1 MNGTVRKLP
10 VWWIGVAVAAAGMVI
25 ATPATPAFAC
35 PGDQTWAASNG
46 KAGLL
51 RTAVT
56 TARTSVQVRGGGPIN
71 VPAGGTA
78 PLTVTVVNTGGRFA
92 GSIELEVRAGDPSG
106 LPAVTMERQIDGEQT
121 TVTWKRLAEEGTAGA
136 RWFTVPGLSFQAGE
150 VSTGFRL
157 GVRPEALGNRLRI
170 TAHVRD
176 NGGRE
181 VGATT
186 FDATVTDAAIAVR
199 GTFPAELRR
208 GAAYREFDVEV
219 HNPSTRTYH
228 NVGAS
233 LAMTGL
239 SAAPT
244 PPEAGSLSVTDIRL
258 ERRDGGS
265 WHRLTVHPGC
275 DPTPSAALAAP
286 FDLAAGATRTLHLRI
301 RLADSPATKPHPAS
315 YFLDAGPAGDIDA
328 QGSLS
333 GSFLIQPR
341 QISATHSPAPA
352 RNEAAPAGAAQASQP
367 TETQPPATST
377 PQLGAPANR
386 SDTGRSIWP
395 LAASIAAVV
404 GGTAALG
411 GAAALLAAR
420 LRRRAGR

>member
-10 VWWIGVAVAAAGMVI
+10 VWWMGVVVAAAGMVI

-35 PGDQTWAASNG
+35 PGEQTWAAPGG

-56 TARTSVQVRGGGPIN
+56 TGLTSAEVRGGGPVN

-78 PLTVTVVNTGGRFA
+78 PLTVTVLNTGGRFA
-92 GSIELEVRAGDPSG
+92 GSIDLELRPGDPSG
-106 LPAVTMERQIDGEQT
+106 LPAVTMERQVDGEQT
-121 TVTWKRLAEEGTAGA
+121 VTWRRLAEEGTAGA

-157 GVRPEALGNRLRI
+157 GVRPEALGKRLRI

-186 FDATVTDAAIAVR
+186 FDATVTDAAIKVR

-208 GAAYREFDVEV
+208 GSAYREFDVQV
-219 HNPSTRTYH
+219 HNPATKTYR

-244 PPEAGSLSVTDIRL
+244 PPEAGSLSVPDIRL

-275 DPTPSAALAAP
+275 DPTPSAALTTP

-315 YFLDAGPAGDIDA
+315 YSLYAGPAGDIDA

-341 QISATHSPAPA
+341 QSATHSPAPTGTQ
-352 RNEAAPAGAAQASQP
+352 AAPPTTTQAPQP

-377 PQLGAPANR
+377 PQLGAAANR
-386 SDTGRSIWP
+386 PDTGPSIWL

>member
-1 MNGTVRKLP
+1 MNGTARKTP
-10 VWWIGVAVAAAGMVI
+10 VWLIGVAVAAAGMVI

-35 PGDQTWAASNG
+35 PGEQAWAASG
-46 KAGLL
+46 ETAGLL

-56 TARTSVQVRGGGPIN
+56 SGLSSVQVSGGGPVN

-78 PLTVTVVNTGGRFA
+78 PLTVTVVNTGSRFA
-92 GSIELEVRAGDPSG
+92 GRIELEVRAGDPSG
-106 LPAVTMERQIDGEQT
+106 LPAVTMELQVNGAQ
-121 TVTWKRLAEEGTAGA
+121 TVTWRRLAEEGTPGA

-157 GVRPEALGNRLRI
+157 GVRPEALGKRLRI
-170 TAHVRD
+170 TAHLRD

-186 FDATVTDAAIAVR
+186 FNATVTDAAIEVR
-199 GTFPAELRR
+199 GSFPAELRR
-208 GAAYREFDVEV
+208 GGAYQEFDVEV

-228 NVGAS
+228 NVRTG

-239 SAAPT
+239 SAVPT
-244 PPEAGSLSVTDIRL
+244 PPEAGSLSAPDVRL

-265 WHRLTVHPGC
+265 WRRLTVHPGC

-286 FDLAAGATRTLHLRI
+286 FELAAGASRTLHLRI

-315 YFLDAGPAGDIDA
+315 YFLNAGPAGDVDA

-341 QISATHSPAPA
+341 QSATNPPAPA
-352 RNEAAPAGAAQASQP
+352 PPPTTTQAPQP
-367 TETQPPATST
+367 TETQPPATPT
-377 PQLGAPANR
+377 PPLAAPANLPN
-386 SDTGRSIWP
+386 TGTSTWP
-395 LAASIAAVV
+395 LAASIALVL
-404 GGTAALG
+404 GGTAAVG
-411 GAAALLAAR
+411 GAALLGA
-420 LRRRAGR
+420 RRRHRTGR

>member
-1 MNGTVRKLP
+1 MNGTVRKAP
-10 VWWIGVAVAAAGMVI
+10 VWLIGVAVAAAGMVI
-25 ATPATPAFAC
+25 ATPAAPAFAC
-35 PGDQTWAASNG
+35 PGEQTWTASGG

-51 RTAVT
+51 RTAVPT
-56 TARTSVQVRGGGPIN
+56 GLTSVRVRGGGPVN
-71 VPAGGTA
+71 VPAGGRA
-78 PLTVTVVNTGGRFA
+78 PLTVTVVNTGGRFT
-92 GSIELEVRAGDPSG
+92 GSIELEVRAGDASG
-106 LPAVTMERQIDGEQT
+106 LPAVTMELQVDGEQT
-121 TVTWKRLAEEGTAGA
+121 VTWRRLAEEGTPGA

-157 GVRPEALGNRLRI
+157 GVRPEALGKRLRI
-170 TAHVRD
+170 IAHVRD

-208 GAAYREFDVEV
+208 GSAYREFDVEV
-219 HNPSTRTYH
+219 HNPSTRTYR
-228 NVGAS
+228 NVGAG

-244 PPEAGSLSVTDIRL
+244 PPEAGSLSAPDIRL
-258 ERRDGGS
+258 ERRDGGG

-275 DPTPSAALAAP
+275 DPTPSAALVAP

-315 YFLDAGPAGDIDA
+315 YFLDAGPAGNVDA

-341 QISATHSPAPA
+341 QSATNPPAPVPPPTTTQ
-352 RNEAAPAGAAQASQP
+352 APQP
-367 TETQPPATST
+367 TGTQPPATPT
-377 PQLGAPANR
+377 PPLAAPANLP
-386 SDTGRSIWP
+386 DTGRSIWP
-395 LAASIAAVV
+395 LAASIALVL

-411 GAAALLAAR
+411 GTVALLAAR
-420 LRRRAGR
+420 RRGRSDR

>member
-1 MNGTVRKLP
+1 MNGNVRKAP
-10 VWWIGVAVAAAGMVI
+10 VWLIGVAVAAAGIVI
-25 ATPATPAFAC
+25 AAPAAPALAC
-35 PGDQTWAASNG
+35 PGDQAWAASGG

-51 RTAVT
+51 RTAGT
-56 TARTSVQVRGGGPIN
+56 TGLTTVQVRGGGPVN

-92 GSIELEVRAGDPSG
+92 GRIELEVRAGDASG
-106 LPAVTMERQIDGEQT
+106 LPAMTMELQVDGAQ
-121 TVTWKRLAEEGTAGA
+121 TVTWRRLAEEGTAGA

-157 GVRPEALGNRLRI
+157 GVRPEALGKRLRI

-176 NGGRE
+176 NRGRA

-186 FDATVTDAAIAVR
+186 FDAAVTDAAIEVR

-208 GAAYREFDVEV
+208 GGAYREFDVEV

-228 NVGAS
+228 NVGAG

-239 SAAPT
+239 SAVPA
-244 PPEAGSLSVTDIRL
+244 PPEAGSLSVPDIRL
-258 ERRDGGS
+258 ERRYDGS
-265 WHRLTVHPGC
+265 WHRLAVHPGC

-286 FDLAAGATRTLHLRI
+286 FDLAAGATRTLHVRI

-315 YFLDAGPAGDIDA
+315 YFLHAGPAGDVDA
-328 QGSLS
+328 QGSFS

-341 QISATHSPAPA
+341 QPGTNPPAPA
-352 RNEAAPAGAAQASQP
+352 PPSTTTRAPQS
-367 TETQPPATST
+367 TETQPPATSA
-377 PQLGAPANR
+377 PPLAAPANLP
-386 SDTGRSIWP
+386 DTSRPIWP
-395 LAASIAAVV
+395 LAASIALVL

-411 GAAALLAAR
+411 GTAGLLAH
-420 LRRRAGR
+420 RRQHRGRR

>member
-1 MNGTVRKLP
+1 MNGTVRKAP
-10 VWWIGVAVAAAGMVI
+10 VWLIGVAVAAGGMVI

-35 PGDQTWAASNG
+35 PGEHAWAASG
-46 KAGLL
+46 GRAGLL

-56 TARTSVQVRGGGPIN
+56 TGLTGVQVRGGGPVN

-106 LPAVTMERQIDGEQT
+106 LPAVTMELQVDGEQT
-121 TVTWKRLAEEGTAGA
+121 VTWRRLAEEGTPGA
-136 RWFTVPGLSFQAGE
+136 RWFTAPGLSFQAGE

-157 GVRPEALGNRLRI
+157 GVRPEALGKRLRV

-176 NGGRE
+176 NRRRE

-186 FDATVTDAAIAVR
+186 FNATVTDAAITVR

-208 GAAYREFDVEV
+208 GSAYREFDVEV

-228 NVGAS
+228 NVGAG

-239 SAAPT
+239 SAVPT
-244 PPEAGSLSVTDIRL
+244 PPEAGSLSVRDIRL

-286 FDLAAGATRTLHLRI
+286 IDLAAGASRTLHLRI
-301 RLADSPATKPHPAS
+301 RLADSPATKPHPGT
-315 YFLDAGPAGDIDA
+315 YFLTAGPAGDVDA

-341 QISATHSPAPA
+341 QSAIHSPAPTHT
-352 RNEAAPAGAAQASQP
+352 EAAPPTATQAP
-367 TETQPPATST
+367 QPPEAQSRATST
-377 PQLGAPANR
+377 PQLGAPANL

-395 LAASIAAVV
+395 WAASIALVL

-411 GAAALLAAR
+411 GATASLAAR

>member
-1 MNGTVRKLP
+1 MNGTVRKAP
-10 VWWIGVAVAAAGMVI
+10 VWLIGVAVAAAGMVI
-25 ATPATPAFAC
+25 ATPAAPAFAC
-35 PGDQTWAASNG
+35 PGEQTWAASGG

-51 RTAVT
+51 RTAVPT
-56 TARTSVQVRGGGPIN
+56 GLTSVRVRGGGPVN
-71 VPAGGTA
+71 VPAGGRA
-78 PLTVTVVNTGGRFA
+78 PLTVTVVNTGGRFT
-92 GSIELEVRAGDPSG
+92 GSIELEVRAGDASG
-106 LPAVTMERQIDGEQT
+106 LPAVTMELQVDGEQT
-121 TVTWKRLAEEGTAGA
+121 VTWRRLAEEGTPGA

-157 GVRPEALGNRLRI
+157 GVRPEALGKRLRI
-170 TAHVRD
+170 IAHVRD

-208 GAAYREFDVEV
+208 GSAYREFDVEV
-219 HNPSTRTYH
+219 HNPSTRTYR
-228 NVGAS
+228 NVGAG

-244 PPEAGSLSVTDIRL
+244 PPETGSLSAPDIRL
-258 ERRDGGS
+258 ERRDGGG

-275 DPTPSAALAAP
+275 DPTPSAALVAP

-315 YFLDAGPAGDIDA
+315 YFLDAGPAGNVDA

-341 QISATHSPAPA
+341 QSATNPPAPVPPPTTTQ
-352 RNEAAPAGAAQASQP
+352 APQP
-367 TETQPPATST
+367 TGTQPPATPT
-377 PQLGAPANR
+377 PPLAAPANLP
-386 SDTGRSIWP
+386 DTGRSIWP
-395 LAASIAAVV
+395 LAASIALVL

-411 GAAALLAAR
+411 GTVALLAAR
-420 LRRRAGR
+420 RRGRSDR

>member
-35 PGDQTWAASNG
+35 PGEQTWAASGG

-56 TARTSVQVRGGGPIN
+56 TALTSVQVRGGGPVN

-92 GSIELEVRAGDPSG
+92 GSIDLEVRAGDPSG
-106 LPAVTMERQIDGEQT
+106 LPAVTMELQVDGEQT
-121 TVTWKRLAEEGTAGA
+121 VTWRRLAEEGTAGA

-157 GVRPEALGNRLRI
+157 GVRPEALGKRLRI

-186 FDATVTDAAIAVR
+186 FDATVTDAAVAVR

-208 GAAYREFDVEV
+208 GSAYREFDVEV

-239 SAAPT
+239 SAVPS
-244 PPEAGSLSVTDIRL
+244 PPEAGSCRCRTSGSSGVT
-258 ERRDGGS
+258 
-265 WHRLTVHPGC
+265 
-275 DPTPSAALAAP
+275 A
-286 FDLAAGATRTLHLRI
+286 AAGTASPSIPAATRPLRL
-301 RLADSPATKPHPAS
+301 RWPRRSSSRP
-315 YFLDAGPAGDIDA
+315 GPPGRCTCA
-328 QGSLS
+328 S
-333 GSFLIQPR
+333 GSPTHRRPSRTRRCTSWTRGQPGTSTR
-341 QISATHSPAPA
+341 RAASADRSSSNPDRFRPPTRRRRPAPKQHLPTQ
-352 RNEAAPAGAAQASQP
+352 APQP
-367 TETQPPATST
+367 TETQPPATSP

-386 SDTGRSIWP
+386 SDTGSSIWP

-404 GGTAALG
+404 GGTAALA
-411 GAAALLAAR
+411 GAAAVLAAR

>member
-1 MNGTVRKLP
+1 MNGTVRKAP

-25 ATPATPAFAC
+25 ATPATRAFAC
-35 PGDQTWAASNG
+35 PGEQTWAASDG
-46 KAGLL
+46 EAGLL

-56 TARTSVQVRGGGPIN
+56 TALTSVQVRGGGPVN

-92 GSIELEVRAGDPSG
+92 GSIDLEVRAGDPSG
-106 LPAVTMERQIDGEQT
+106 LPAVTMELQVDGEQT
-121 TVTWKRLAEEGTAGA
+121 VTWRRLAEEGTAGA

-157 GVRPEALGNRLRI
+157 GVRPEALGKRLRI

-239 SAAPT
+239 SAVPT
-244 PPEAGSLSVTDIRL
+244 PPEAGSLSVPDIRL

-286 FDLAAGATRTLHLRI
+286 FDLAAGATRTLQLRI
-301 RLADSPATKPHPAS
+301 PLTDSPATKPHPAS

-333 GSFLIQPR
+333 GLFLIQPR
-341 QISATHSPAPA
+341 QISATHSPTPT
-352 RNEAAPAGAAQASQP
+352 RNEAAPPTTTQAPHP

-377 PQLGAPANR
+377 PQLSAPANR

-395 LAASIAAVV
+395 LAASIVAVV

-411 GAAALLAAR
+411 GAATLLAAR

>member
-1 MNGTVRKLP
+1 MNGTVRKAP
-10 VWWIGVAVAAAGMVI
+10 VWLIGVAVAAAGMVI
-25 ATPATPAFAC
+25 ATPAAPAFAC
-35 PGDQTWAASNG
+35 PGEQTWAAPG
-46 KAGLL
+46 GTAGLL

-56 TARTSVQVRGGGPIN
+56 TGLTSVRVRGGGPVN
-71 VPAGGTA
+71 VPAGGAA

-92 GSIELEVRAGDPSG
+92 GRIELEVRAGDPSG
-106 LPAVTMERQIDGEQT
+106 LPAVTMDLQVDGAQ
-121 TVTWKRLAEEGTAGA
+121 TVTWRRLAEEGTAGA

-157 GVRPEALGNRLRI
+157 GVRPEALGKRLRI

-181 VGATT
+181 VGATA
-186 FDATVTDAAIAVR
+186 FDVTVTDAAIQVR

-208 GAAYREFDVEV
+208 GSSYREFDVEV
-219 HNPSTRTYH
+219 HNLSTRTYH
-228 NVGAS
+228 NVGVG

-239 SAAPT
+239 SAVPT
-244 PPEAGSLSVTDIRL
+244 PPEAGSLSVPDIRL

-265 WHRLTVHPGC
+265 WRRLTVHPGC
-275 DPTPSAALAAP
+275 DPTPAAALAAP
-286 FDLAAGATRTLHLRI
+286 FDLAAGAARTLHLRI

-315 YFLDAGPAGDIDA
+315 YFLDAGPVGDVDA

-341 QISATHSPAPA
+341 QSATNPPAPA
-352 RNEAAPAGAAQASQP
+352 PPPTTTQAPQP

-377 PQLGAPANR
+377 PPLAAPANLP
-386 SDTGRSIWP
+386 DTGRSIWP
-395 LAASIAAVV
+395 LAASIALVL
-404 GGTAALG
+404 GGTAVLG
-411 GAAALLAAR
+411 GITALLAAR
-420 LRRRAGR
+420 RRQRAGR

>member
-1 MNGTVRKLP
+1 MNGTVRKAP
-10 VWWIGVAVAAAGMVI
+10 VWLIGVAVAAAGMVI
-25 ATPATPAFAC
+25 ATPAAPAFAC
-35 PGDQTWAASNG
+35 PGEQTWAASGG

-51 RTAVT
+51 RTAVPT
-56 TARTSVQVRGGGPIN
+56 GLTSVRVRGGGPVN
-71 VPAGGTA
+71 VPAGGRA
-78 PLTVTVVNTGGRFA
+78 PLTVTVVNTGGRFT
-92 GSIELEVRAGDPSG
+92 GSIELEVRAGDASG
-106 LPAVTMERQIDGEQT
+106 LPAVTMELQVDGEQT
-121 TVTWKRLAEEGTAGA
+121 VTWRRLAEEGTPGA

-157 GVRPEALGNRLRI
+157 GVRPEALGKRLRI
-170 TAHVRD
+170 IAHVRD

-208 GAAYREFDVEV
+208 GSAYREFDVEV
-219 HNPSTRTYH
+219 HNPSTRTYR
-228 NVGAS
+228 NVGAG

-244 PPEAGSLSVTDIRL
+244 PPEAGSLSAPDIRL
-258 ERRDGGS
+258 ERRDGGG

-275 DPTPSAALAAP
+275 DPTPSAALVAP
-286 FDLAAGATRTLHLRI
+286 LDLAAGATRTLHLRI

-315 YFLDAGPAGDIDA
+315 YFLDAGPAGNVDA

-341 QISATHSPAPA
+341 QSATNPPAPVPPPTTTQ
-352 RNEAAPAGAAQASQP
+352 APQP
-367 TETQPPATST
+367 TGTQPPATPT
-377 PQLGAPANR
+377 PPLAAPANLP
-386 SDTGRSIWP
+386 DTGRSIWP
-395 LAASIAAVV
+395 LAASIALVL

-411 GAAALLAAR
+411 GTVALLAAR
-420 LRRRAGR
+420 RRGRSDR